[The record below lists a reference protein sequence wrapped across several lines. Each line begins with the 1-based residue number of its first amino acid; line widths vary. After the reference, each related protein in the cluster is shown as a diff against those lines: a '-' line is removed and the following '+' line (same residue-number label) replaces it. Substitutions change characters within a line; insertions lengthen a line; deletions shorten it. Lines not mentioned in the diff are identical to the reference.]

1 MGNIFFI
8 KPCLTALEEGRS
20 VRFGIFLLMWII
32 AFVVVIG
39 GVVSWV
45 DFWNQVSGQDA
56 AGVFGVIL
64 YQIVFLILLYFLFQ
78 ILVIRASDVLN
89 VEAFDSEFTV
99 IPVMSVLA
107 RAAGEFLAVYLVFQ
121 GVGWLIYAW
130 FSGATPYISGL
141 GTFENLFG
149 VFSIM
154 SGTGFKAGVL
164 ALVRGIIWG
173 FVIIVAAYFWAE
185 TITLG
190 LKWYLDI
197 KKIRK
202 ISEDYQKP
210 DMTEAAPAADVKK

>member
-39 GVVSWV
+39 GIVSWV

-64 YQIVFLILLYFLFQ
+64 YQLVFLVLLYFLFQ

-99 IPVMSVLA
+99 IPVMSVLT

-141 GTFENLFG
+141 GTFENMFG
-149 VFSIM
+149 IFSIM
-154 SGTGFKAGVL
+154 SGTGFKAGVIS
-164 ALVRGIIWG
+164 LVRGIIGG
-173 FVIIVAAYFWAE
+173 FAVIVVAYFWAE
-185 TITLG
+185 AIILG

-202 ISEDYQKP
+202 ISEGYEKP
-210 DMTEAAPAADVKK
+210 GMTEAAPAPEEKK